1 MRFRVLRWI
10 RSDVATGNKQYRE
23 VIVQT
28 RRLTI
33 GRGSDQHLQIADPK
47 VFENHAVI
55 RAGRGRE
62 GAMVVE
68 ALTPSGVIVN
78 GRNRLVSTLNP
89 GDEVRIGPAVLVV
102 EPVQKGAPFTLRFRM
117 AEQENGRLDRL
128 HVLSLSDSGLSKR
141 FWSLMLASGVA
152 AIFLLVPMAAA
163 LYQPLRPLLRATSMV
178 PNDGLWSPGPL
189 HASHAFIGGDCNAC
203 HTSPFQP
210 IENVQCTSC
219 HSKVEHH
226 VAVTSPAIALFDL
239 KRCGACHVEHAETP
253 SVVSR
258 DQRLC
263 SDCHSDLKTKL
274 PKTPLLNVKDFG
286 LDHPDFRV
294 NVLQG
299 RENPKGGFDWTS
311 VRLDVLPGVKR
322 FERSHLRFSH
332 NQHLARKGIKGP
344 DGDEVLQC
352 ANCHTP
358 DASGRVMQ
366 PIKMEQ
372 HCSRCHSLRFD
383 EKDPTTLVPHGDIDG
398 VYKTLISHF
407 SLRFLEGDAGSVRTS
422 SAFVRRPGGRGGTVS
437 REERGQARDWAEQ
450 QALLAARDLFERRV
464 CVDCHEVDKNPAL
477 PGLQQWRVEPVKLTQ
492 VWMPRAR
499 FDHQAHKTTECIACH
514 TSVNVSKTS
523 GDVLMPTIAECRVCH
538 AGASSRNKLPSDCL
552 MCHQF
557 HLPGRGLFDL
567 QATMESQDRPRAG
580 IIQRMREQSP

>member
-1 MRFRVLRWI
+1 MRFRALRWN
-10 RSDVATGNKQYRE
+10 RPDTATGNKQYRE

-47 VFENHAVI
+47 VFENHAVL
-55 RAGRGRE
+55 RPGRGRE

-78 GRNRLVSTLNP
+78 GRFCFVCLLFFGVV
-89 GDEVRIGPAVLVV
+89 VRIGPAVLVV

-163 LYQPLRPLLRATSMV
+163 LYQPLRPLLRATSLV
-178 PNDGLWSPGPL
+178 PYDGLWSPGPL
-189 HASHAFIGGDCNAC
+189 HAAHAFIGADCNAC

-210 IENVQCTSC
+210 IENVQCSSC

-226 VAVTSPAIALFDL
+226 VSVTSPAIALFDL
-239 KRCGACHVEHAETP
+239 KRCGACRVEHAETP

-274 PKTPLLNVKDFG
+274 PNTPLLNVKDFG

-299 RENPKGGFDWTS
+299 KDNPKNNNDWTS
-311 VRLDVLPGVKR
+311 VRLGVLPGVKR
-322 FERSHLRFSH
+322 LEASHLRFSH

-344 DGDEVLQC
+344 DGDEVLKC

-358 DASGRVMQ
+358 DVSGRIMQ
-366 PIKMEQ
+366 SIKMEQ

-383 EKDPTTLVPHGDIDG
+383 ENDPTTLVPHGDIDG
-398 VYKTLISHF
+398 VNKTLNSHIR
-407 SLRFLEGDAGSVRTS
+407 LRYLEGDAR
-422 SAFVRRPGGRGGTVS
+422 
-437 REERGQARDWAEQ
+437 
-450 QALLAARDLFERRV
+450 
-464 CVDCHEVDKNPAL
+464 C
-477 PGLQQWRVEPVKLTQ
+477 
-492 VWMPRAR
+492 
-499 FDHQAHKTTECIACH
+499 
-514 TSVNVSKTS
+514 
-523 GDVLMPTIAECRVCH
+523 
-538 AGASSRNKLPSDCL
+538 
-552 MCHQF
+552 
-557 HLPGRGLFDL
+557 
-567 QATMESQDRPRAG
+567 
-580 IIQRMREQSP
+580 

>member
-10 RSDVATGNKQYRE
+10 RSDVATGNRQYRE

-55 RAGRGRE
+55 RPGRGRE

-102 EPVQKGAPFTLRFRM
+102 EPVKKGSPFTLRFRM
-117 AEQENGRLDRL
+117 AEQESGRLDRL

-163 LYQPLRPLLRATSMV
+163 LYQPLRPLLRSSSIV
-178 PNDGLWSPGPL
+178 PNDSWWSPGPL
-189 HASHAFIGGDCNAC
+189 HAAHAFIGSDCNAC
-203 HTSPFQP
+203 HTSPFTP

-219 HSKVEHH
+219 HSNVEHH
-226 VAVTSPAIALFDL
+226 VPVTSTDVALFDL

-263 SDCHSDLKTKL
+263 SDCHANLKTKS
-274 PKTPLLNVKDFG
+274 PRTQLLNVADFG
-286 LDHPDFRV
+286 KDHPDFRV
-294 NVLQG
+294 NVLQSQ
-299 RENPKGGFDWTS
+299 ESPKGGVDWSS

-322 FERSHLRFSH
+322 VERSHLTFSH
-332 NQHLARKGIKGP
+332 AQHLARKGIKGP

-352 ANCHTP
+352 ASCHTP

-366 PIKMEQ
+366 PIQMEK

-383 EKDPTTLVPHGDIDG
+383 EKDPTTTVPHGDIDG
-398 VYKTLISHF
+398 VYRTLISHF
-407 SLRFLEGDAGSVRTS
+407 SRRLLEGDTGTLRTS
-422 SAFVRRPGGRGGTVS
+422 FARRPGGRAEALS
-437 REERGQARDWAEQ
+437 REEQSRARDWAEN

-464 CVDCHEVDKNPAL
+464 CVDCHEVTKL
-477 PGLQQWRVEPVKLTQ
+477 PGLSGFQQWRVEPVKLTQ
-492 VWMPRAR
+492 SWMPRAR
-499 FDHQAHKTTECIACH
+499 FDHQAHKTTECITCH
-514 TSVNVSKTS
+514 AGANVSKVS
-523 GDVLMPTIAECRVCH
+523 GDVLMPAITECRTCH
-538 AGASSRNKLPSDCL
+538 TGANSKEKLPSDCL

-557 HLPGRGLFDL
+557 HLPGRGLFDE
-567 QATMESQDRPRAG
+567 QATAESQASPRAG
-580 IIQRMREQSP
+580 IIRRMRAQP